1 MNACI
6 PVMKPFIQVP
16 TALRGS
22 RRPSMRLAYGQ
33 LFSRFL
39 GASEILRFRV
49 VSGHLWITME
59 GRREDYHLGA
69 GENLSIEGPG
79 RLVAEGI
86 EDGAVVEIA

>member
-6 PVMKPFIQVP
+6 PAMNPFAQVP
-16 TALRGS
+16 ASLRRS
-22 RRPSMRLAYGQ
+22 KAPSMRLAYGE

-39 GASEILRFRV
+39 EASEILRFRV
-49 VSGHLWITME
+49 ISGHLWITME